1 MANVRPDELIKDPA
15 SLSADRNRKQGFQ
28 ETATDYA
35 FDPLGLRKNDPLG
48 RLAGKNY
55 YATPEPIARADALAR
70 QTGVA
75 GYAAGSD
82 RLNDLMADQGELNQM
97 LLDRASGR
105 TPSVAEMQTRQA
117 IADAAANTRAQA
129 AGARGINRV
138 SAQRQ
143 AMATSADLS
152 GRAAEMGAIQRLQ
165 EQQAATNALQQQQ
178 GLQAQTV
185 NNAQNQAITLQ
196 ELGQRGQMSAE
207 QLAQQT
213 AEGNARRKGELKTGL
228 LQGAG
233 SVLGML
239 SDIRAKEK
247 IIPVGV
253 NTSDEQIRD
262 LLADEPGVG
271 QSGPS
276 AEMLALVAR
285 NQRARDQDR
294 GVVQVNQ
301 LGLTPEQMQA
311 LEARRMLA
319 TAAGSKTAL
328 QPVSPYL
335 YQYKPA
341 AAASMGTDT
350 APRAGVMAQD
360 LEKSPLLQDLV
371 EDTPGG
377 KVIDGPKAL
386 SANLAMA
393 AGLDKR
399 LRKLEGKRAA

>member
-1 MANVRPDELIKDPA
+1 
-15 SLSADRNRKQGFQ
+15 
-28 ETATDYA
+28 
-35 FDPLGLRKNDPLG
+35 
-48 RLAGKNY
+48 
-55 YATPEPIARADALAR
+55 
-70 QTGVA
+70 
-75 GYAAGSD
+75 
-82 RLNDLMADQGELNQM
+82 
-97 LLDRASGR
+97 
-105 TPSVAEMQTRQA
+105 
-117 IADAAANTRAQA
+117 
-129 AGARGINRV
+129 
-138 SAQRQ
+138 
-143 AMATSADLS
+143 
-152 GRAAEMGAIQRLQ
+152 
-165 EQQAATNALQQQQ
+165 
-178 GLQAQTV
+178 
-185 NNAQNQAITLQ
+185 
-196 ELGQRGQMSAE
+196 
-207 QLAQQT
+207 
-213 AEGNARRKGELKTGL
+213 
-228 LQGAG
+228 
-233 SVLGML
+233 ML